1 MIDFLDGASCLAC
14 AAIAVFFLR
23 FWRLSGDRLLGFF
36 GLAFVMLAVN
46 RIVLAALDDAGEGDA
61 FVYLARAVA
70 FALIV
75 VAILDKNR
83 SRRLGSSFD

>member
-1 MIDFLDGASCLAC
+1 MDFLDGASCLAC

-23 FWRLSGDRLLGFF
+23 FWRLGGDRLLGLF
-36 GLAFVMLAVN
+36 GLAFVMLAIN
-46 RIVLAALDDAGEGDA
+46 RVVLATVRHAGEADA
-61 FVYLARAVA
+61 LVYLARAIA

-83 SRRLGSSFD
+83 SRRLRSSLD

>member
-14 AAIAVFFLR
+14 AAIAVVFLR

-36 GLAFVMLAVN
+36 GLAFVMLAIN
-46 RIVLAALDDAGEGDA
+46 RIVLAALDDAGEADA

-83 SRRLGSSFD
+83 TRRLDSSFD

>member
-1 MIDFLDGASCLAC
+1 MIDFVDGASCLAC
-14 AAIAVFFLR
+14 AAIALFFLR

-46 RIVLAALDDAGEGDA
+46 RIALAALDDSGEADA
-61 FVYLARAVA
+61 FVYVARAVA

-83 SRRLGSSFD
+83 MRRLGSSLD

>member
-1 MIDFLDGASCLAC
+1 VIDFLDGASCLAC
-14 AAIAVFFLR
+14 VAIALFFLR
-23 FWRLSGDRLLGFF
+23 FWRLTGDRLLGYF

-46 RIVLAALDDAGEGDA
+46 RIVLAALDDDGEADA

-75 VAILDKNR
+75 VAILEKNR
-83 SRRLGSSFD
+83 TRRLGSSFD

>member
-1 MIDFLDGASCLAC
+1 VIDFLDGASCLAC

-23 FWRLSGDRLLGFF
+23 FWRLSGDRLLGLF

-46 RIVLAALDDAGEGDA
+46 RIVVAAVDDAGEADA
-61 FVYLARAVA
+61 LVYLARAVA

-75 VAILDKNR
+75 AAILDKNR
-83 SRRLGSSFD
+83 SRRLASSLH

>member
-14 AAIAVFFLR
+14 TAIALFFLR

-36 GLAFVMLAVN
+36 GLAFVMLAIN
-46 RIVLAALDDAGEGDA
+46 RVVLAALDDPTEAEA

-83 SRRLGSSFD
+83 TRRLGSSFD

>member
-23 FWRLSGDRLLGFF
+23 FWRLSGDRLLAFF
-36 GLAFVMLAVN
+36 GLAFVMLAIN
-46 RIVLAALDDAGEGDA
+46 RIVLAAFDDAGEADA

>member
-1 MIDFLDGASCLAC
+1 MSDFLDGSSCLAC

-23 FWRLSGDRLLGFF
+23 YWRLSGDRLLGLF

-46 RIVLAALDDAGEGDA
+46 RIALAALDDAGEADA

-83 SRRLGSSFD
+83 TRRLGSSFD